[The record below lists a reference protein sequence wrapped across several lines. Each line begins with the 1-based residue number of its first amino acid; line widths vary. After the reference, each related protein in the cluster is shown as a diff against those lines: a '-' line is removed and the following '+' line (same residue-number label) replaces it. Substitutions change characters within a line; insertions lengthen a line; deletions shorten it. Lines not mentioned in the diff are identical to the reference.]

1 LLTVLCRFTIHIGVT
16 LIGLSFIG
24 MGITIFNSNEDAIF
38 DYQSELDIERKEYY
52 IKHNPLF
59 YAMDKMEYFNDKK
72 EFKE

>member
-1 LLTVLCRFTIHIGVT
+1 
-16 LIGLSFIG
+16 